1 MSSNLGSTNRSLA
14 QTLAV
19 QTQLHMPGTV
29 GRLLQQIRDLE
40 QLAPLFVSAG
50 LVKPIERPNPL
61 NIKVAGIA
69 TRSATEKALGGFLY
83 ASAAVSIELTIQD
96 NAVATSGQNSTTE
109 LDDIDFVNQSK
120 RLALIQIKQ
129 AYQLA
134 EQRLL
139 NGEPID
145 LILLDCPLFLGRDM
159 APLKDAPEHTEY
171 RKTYDDTLA
180 VIDKFWSDHK
190 ENLYPWNKQGPI
202 LAGIASEK
210 FGAILY
216 IAKQDLRKPESLSQ
230 LLVSE
235 NIDQQAAGDIL
246 SHLKGLSSIGEQRFI
261 NGVLSSFT
269 RTAAFRIGENQDRME
284 PKVAAKSGLVGFHF
298 KGGNNT
304 GIRLVQLAGDEPD
317 WDADALDILCG
328 QLMCLMAVG
337 GKRAYPLPIQLAQ
350 HELKQLD
357 QFVKFYKSNI
367 QSALKSREVEDVWL
381 SDLDGEL

>member
-1 MSSNLGSTNRSLA
+1 MSNRSLA

-40 QLAPLFVSAG
+40 QLAPLFVDAG

-69 TRSATEKALGGFLY
+69 TRSAVQKTLGGFLY
-83 ASAAVSIELTIQD
+83 ASAAVSLELTIQN
-96 NAVATSGQNSTTE
+96 NAVSTSGQDSLCE

-120 RLALIQIKQ
+120 RLALIQIRQ
-129 AYQLA
+129 AYQMA

-139 NGEPID
+139 SGEPID
-145 LILLDCPLFLGRDM
+145 LILMDCPLFLGRDM
-159 APLKDAPEHTEY
+159 APLKDAPEHAEY
-171 RKTYDDTLA
+171 RKTYEQTLS
-180 VIDKFWSDHK
+180 VIEQFWQEHK
-190 ENLYPWNKQGPI
+190 QNIYPWNATGPI

-216 IAKQDLRKPESLSQ
+216 VAKQDLRTNEGMEQ
-230 LLVSE
+230 LLSSE
-235 NIDQQAAGDIL
+235 EIDQQAAGDIL

-261 NGVLSSFT
+261 NGILSSFT
-269 RTAAFRIGENQDRME
+269 RTAAFRMSQNQTRLE
-284 PKVAAKSGLVGFHF
+284 PKSAAENGLVGFHF
-298 KGGNNT
+298 KGGNST

-317 WDADALDILCG
+317 WNAEALDKLCG

-337 GKRAYPLPIQLAQ
+337 GQKAYPLPIQLAEQ
-350 HELKQLD
+350 ELKQLD
-357 QFVKFYKSNI
+357 QFVKYYKSNI
-367 QSALKSREVEDVWL
+367 QSALKSREVEDIWL
-381 SDLDGEL
+381 SDLDGEF

>member
-1 MSSNLGSTNRSLA
+1 MSNRSLA

-40 QLAPLFVSAG
+40 QLAPLFVNAG

-61 NIKVAGIA
+61 SINVTGIA
-69 TRSATEKALGGFLY
+69 TRAATQKTLGGFLY
-83 ASAAVSIELTIQD
+83 ASAAASIELSIQD
-96 NAVATSGQNSTTE
+96 NAVATSGQDSICE

-120 RLALIQIKQ
+120 RLALIQMRQ

-134 EQRLL
+134 EKRLL
-139 NGEPID
+139 SGEAVD

-159 APLKDAPEHTEY
+159 APLKDAPEHMEY
-171 RKTYDDTLA
+171 RKDYDNTLA
-180 VIDKFWSDHK
+180 VIDGFWQAHK
-190 ENLYPWNKQGPI
+190 ENLYPWNKKGPT

-216 IAKQDLRKPESLSQ
+216 VAKQDLRTEEGMSQ
-230 LLVSE
+230 LLASE
-235 NIDQQAAGDIL
+235 GIDQTAAGEIL
-246 SHLKGLSSIGEQRFI
+246 NHLKGLSSIGEQRFI
-261 NGVLSSFT
+261 NGILSSFT
-269 RTAAFRIGENQDRME
+269 RTAAFRMAQKQNRME
-284 PKVAAKSGLVGFHF
+284 PKLAAENGLVGFHF
-298 KGGNNT
+298 KGGNST
-304 GIRLVQLAGDEPD
+304 GIRLVQVAGDEPD
-317 WDADALDILCG
+317 WDANALDKLCG

-337 GKRAYPLPIQLAQ
+337 GQRASPLPIQLAE

-367 QSALKSREVEDVWL
+367 QSALKSREVEDIWL
-381 SDLDGEL
+381 SDLDGDL

>member
-1 MSSNLGSTNRSLA
+1 MSNRSLA

-40 QLAPLFVSAG
+40 QLAPLFVDAG

-69 TRSATEKALGGFLY
+69 TRSAVQKTLGGFLY
-83 ASAAVSIELTIQD
+83 ASAAVSLELTIQN
-96 NAVATSGQNSTTE
+96 NAVSTSGQDSLCE

-120 RLALIQIKQ
+120 RLALIQIRQ
-129 AYQLA
+129 AYQMA

-139 NGEPID
+139 SGEPID
-145 LILLDCPLFLGRDM
+145 LILMDCPLFLGRDM
-159 APLKDAPEHTEY
+159 APLKDAPEHAEY
-171 RKTYDDTLA
+171 RKAYEQTLS
-180 VIDKFWSDHK
+180 VIEQFWQEHK
-190 ENLYPWNKQGPI
+190 QNIYPWNATGPI

-216 IAKQDLRKPESLSQ
+216 VAKQDLRTNEGMEQ
-230 LLVSE
+230 LLSSE
-235 NIDQQAAGDIL
+235 EIDQQAAGDIL

-261 NGVLSSFT
+261 NGILSSFT
-269 RTAAFRIGENQDRME
+269 RTAAFRMSQNQTRLE
-284 PKVAAKSGLVGFHF
+284 PKSAAENGLVGFHF
-298 KGGNNT
+298 KGGNST

-317 WDADALDILCG
+317 WNAEALDKLCG

-337 GKRAYPLPIQLAQ
+337 GQKAYPLPIQLAEQ
-350 HELKQLD
+350 ELKQLD
-357 QFVKFYKSNI
+357 QFVKYYKSNI
-367 QSALKSREVEDVWL
+367 QSALKSREVEDIWL
-381 SDLDGEL
+381 SDLDGEF